1 MIPMHFHFLFVYHEG
16 LRMPAFV
23 CTVKYSTVMHIG
35 IGIGIGIDVDD
46 TLLPPLTKL
55 SGEVN

>member
-35 IGIGIGIDVDD
+35 IGIDVDD